1 MYRTQECAPALAF
14 TSNCTV
20 RSNSLYACAGV
31 WCSASAQ
38 AHKLLA
44 VAHHNGLQQLR
55 ICWMTHRLSL
65 PFLKVTLSEI
75 PMIAGLFDCLIPNK
89 PIVSSAA
96 AERALWFPQFA
107 LAIVTIHESCT
118 RVLAIRIDRL
128 SITLRYLIFPW
139 SSLVNWLQRQDSL
152 SASCLRFIYQSVMW
166 QKPWRTVRSTKQEYL
181 IFINYFCFITKQFDF
196 FFAEWF
202 EYSLEFRKK
211 KKWVWLL
218 SLVVPIT

>member
-1 MYRTQECAPALAF
+1 
-14 TSNCTV
+14 
-20 RSNSLYACAGV
+20 
-31 WCSASAQ
+31 
-38 AHKLLA
+38 
-44 VAHHNGLQQLR
+44 
-55 ICWMTHRLSL
+55 MTHRLSL

-107 LAIVTIHESCT
+107 LAIVTIHESRT

-181 IFINYFCFITKQFDF
+181 IFINYFRFITKQFDF

-211 KKWVWLL
+211 KMGLTLKFGRDYYLRIMSYINIIQISISVYLIFIYLFRHPWFIPFVWLL
-218 SLVVPIT
+218 I